1 MARKEDMARG
11 IFRGVLEKVDTIHM
25 VKSIILDEVDRLEG
39 WMMAKDTMETVLGLT
54 WNIIQAVNIWE
65 EITTNQEVQNI
76 ILKKIKLQRVENW
89 SG

>member
-1 MARKEDMARG
+1 MARG
-11 IFRGVLEKVDTIHM
+11 IVRVVLEKVDTIHM